1 MSSCRAEVT
10 PTMVRIRPQ
19 TTERSIA
26 VQMLRRTRCVSRAP
40 KCCATMTLAPDESAT
55 KALTSR
61 LEIRADEPPTEA
73 SAALPSARPTMTA
86 SAVL

>member
-1 MSSCRAEVT
+1 M
-10 PTMVRIRPQ
+10 PQ
-19 TTERSIA
+19 TTESSMA
-26 VQMLRRTRCVSRAP
+26 VQMLRRTRCVSLAP

-61 LEIRADEPPTEA
+61 FVMRPDEPPTEA